1 MDRRNFIK
9 LASLTGLSVVSP
21 LALARNPLGSRPSPK
36 FFEPYTGPLLLSF
49 QASGGWETRFHCDP
63 KPMIGNEGNPRSH
76 VAGTDKIGPIEFP
89 AEWPAEY
96 FGEDSQAWQV
106 TDFFVKH
113 APHMT
118 VINGID
124 QMTNGH
130 DEGRTH
136 TATGTLNMGHPT
148 LGALMAG
155 HYDPALPM
163 AYLAFGGV
171 TETAGVVAR
180 TRANNLDVLA
190 KVAHPEL
197 SNPNDPESTY
207 QPPAVLD
214 MIAAA
219 QSERDQALRK
229 KQRLPRFKTSVDT
242 LYAARAGSDELKKL
256 QDYLPEDIQG
266 GMEGEIQV
274 ALAAYQAGLC
284 VSAELSSGGFD
295 THGNSDT
302 SAINALTRLLAA
314 VDFAWEAAQNLGL
327 ADRVIITVGSDFS
340 RTLGYN
346 GGMGADHWP
355 VGSVLAMGAGVPK
368 NRVVG
373 ATDDAAHALGINPD
387 LSVNTANTTRKITPA
402 DVHHTLRKAVGV
414 DSGEVASMFPLPGYG
429 EPLDL
434 FA

>member
-1 MDRRNFIK
+1 MDRRSFIK
-9 LASLTGLSVVSP
+9 LASLTGLSVVAP
-21 LALARNPLGSRPSPK
+21 TAFAGDIGSSQRPSL
-36 FFEPYTGPLLLSF
+36 EPYTGPLLLSF
-49 QASGGWETRFHCDP
+49 QASGGWETRFHCNP
-63 KPMIGNEGNPRSH
+63 KIMLSPNEGNPRSH
-76 VAGTDKIGPIEFP
+76 VTGTEKIGEIEFA
-89 AEWPAEY
+89 AEWPDEY
-96 FGEDSQAWQV
+96 FGGRGTEI
-106 TDFFVKH
+106 TEFYRKH
-113 APHMT
+113 AQRMT

-155 HYDPALPM
+155 TYDPSLPM

-180 TRANNLDVLA
+180 TRANNIDVLA
-190 KVAHPEL
+190 RVAYPEL
-197 SNPNDPESTY
+197 ADPNNPDSTY
-207 QPPAVLD
+207 QPQPVLD
-214 MIAAA
+214 MISAA
-219 QSERDQALRK
+219 QQERDVAVLEQ
-229 KQRLPRFKTSVDT
+229 QGLPRFRTSVNR
-242 LYAARAGSDELKKL
+242 LHSARSGSDELRKL
-256 QDYLPEDIQG
+256 QDYLPENVEG
-266 GMEGEIQV
+266 GILGQIQV

-284 VSAELSSGGFD
+284 VSAELSMGGFD

-302 SAINALTRLLAA
+302 AAVTRLTQLYAA
-314 VDFAWEAAQNLGL
+314 LDFAYETATELGIM
-327 ADRVIITVGSDFS
+327 DKVIMTAGSDFS

-355 VGSVLAMGAGVPK
+355 VGSVIAMGAGVPE
-368 NRVVG
+368 NRSVG
-373 ATDDAAHALGINPD
+373 ASDDNDRALGINPD
-387 LSVNTANTTRKITPA
+387 LTVNTTNTIRKVTPA

-414 DSGEVASMFPLPGYG
+414 GSGEIASMFPLSASD

>member
-1 MDRRNFIK
+1 MDRRSFIK
-9 LASLTGLSVVSP
+9 LASLTGLSVVAPTAFASG
-21 LALARNPLGSRPSPK
+21 LGTNRSTN
-36 FFEPYTGPLLLSF
+36 FDPYTGPLLLSF
-49 QASGGWETRFHCDP
+49 QASGGWETRHHCNP
-63 KPMIGNEGNPRSH
+63 KIQMSANEGNPRSH
-76 VAGTDKIGPIEFP
+76 VTATDKIGEIEFA
-89 AEWPAEY
+89 AEWPDEFYGGRGPAITAFYE
-96 FGEDSQAWQV
+96 
-106 TDFFVKH
+106 KH
-113 APHMT
+113 AQRMT

-155 HYDPALPM
+155 SYDPSLPM

-190 KVAHPEL
+190 RVAYPEL
-197 SNPNDPESTY
+197 EDPNNPDSTF
-207 QPPAVLD
+207 QPQAVLD
-214 MIAAA
+214 MVSAA
-219 QSERDQALRK
+219 QAERDMAVRAQ
-229 KQRLPRFKTSVDT
+229 QGLPRFKTSVDR
-242 LYAARAGSDELKKL
+242 LYSARSGSDELRKL
-256 QDYLPEDIQG
+256 QDYLPENVEG
-266 GMEGEIQV
+266 GILGQIQV

-284 VSAELSSGGFD
+284 VSAELSMGGFD

-302 SAINALTRLLAA
+302 ASVDRLTQLYAAL
-314 VDFAWEAAQNLGL
+314 DFAYESATELGIM
-327 ADRVIITVGSDFS
+327 DKVILTAGSDFS

-355 VGSVLAMGAGVPK
+355 VGSVIAMGAGIPE
-368 NRVVG
+368 NRTVG
-373 ATDDAAHALGINPD
+373 ASDDNDRALGINPD
-387 LSVNTANTTRKITPA
+387 LTVNTTNTTRKVTPA
-402 DVHHTLRKAVGV
+402 DVHYSLRKAVGV
-414 DSGEVASMFPLPGYG
+414 DTGEIATMFPLSAGG

>member
-1 MDRRNFIK
+1 MDRRSFIK
-9 LASLTGLSVVSP
+9 LASATGLSVVGGGA
-21 LALARNPLGSRPSPK
+21 ALANLGTRRQTG
-36 FFEPYTGPLLLSF
+36 FDPYTGILLLSF

-63 KPMIGNEGNPRSH
+63 KIQLSESEGNPRSH
-76 VAGTDKIGPIEFP
+76 VTATDSVGDIEFA
-89 AEWPAEY
+89 AEWPDEFYGGRGTEITAFY
-96 FGEDSQAWQV
+96 Q
-106 TDFFVKH
+106 KH

-190 KVAHPEL
+190 RVAFPEL
-197 SNPNDPESTY
+197 QDPNNPDSTY
-207 QPPAVLD
+207 QPQPVLD
-214 MIAAA
+214 MITAA
-219 QSERDQALRK
+219 QEERDQAVLA
-229 KQRLPRFKTSVDT
+229 QQSLPRAKNSVNR
-242 LYAARAGSDELKKL
+242 LYSARAGSDELRKL
-256 QDYLPEDIQG
+256 QDYLPDDVQG
-266 GMEGEIQV
+266 GIIGQIQV

-284 VSAELSSGGFD
+284 VSAELSMGGFD
-295 THGNSDT
+295 THGNSDQ
-302 SAINALTRLLAA
+302 AA
-314 VDFAWEAAQNLGL
+314 VDRLTGILSAMDFAWEAAGELGL
-327 ADRVIITVGSDFS
+327 RNKVMITAGSDFS

-355 VGSVLAMGAGVPK
+355 VGSVIAMGAGVPE
-368 NRVVG
+368 NRQVG
-373 ATDDAAHALGINPD
+373 ATDDNARALGINPD
-387 LSVNTANTTRKITPA
+387 LTVNRNNTNRKVTPA
-402 DVHHTLRKAVGV
+402 DVHYTLRRAAGV
-414 DSGEVASMFPLPGYG
+414 NNGEIASMFPLSAGG

>member
-1 MDRRNFIK
+1 MDRRSFIK
-9 LASLTGLSVVSP
+9 LASLTGLSVVAP
-21 LALARNPLGSRPSPK
+21 TAFAGGLGTNRSTA
-36 FFEPYTGPLLLSF
+36 FEPYTGPLLLSF
-49 QASGGWETRFHCDP
+49 QASGGWETRFHCNP
-63 KPMIGNEGNPRSH
+63 KIQLSATEGNPRSH
-76 VAGTDKIGPIEFP
+76 VTATEKIGDIEFA
-89 AEWPAEY
+89 AEWPDEF
-96 FGEDSQAWQV
+96 FGGRGLEI
-106 TDFFVKH
+106 TEFYRKH
-113 APHMT
+113 AQRMT

-155 HYDPALPM
+155 TFDPSLPM

-180 TRANNLDVLA
+180 TRANNLGVLA
-190 KVAHPEL
+190 RVAYPEL
-197 SNPNDPESTY
+197 ADPNNPDSTY
-207 QPPAVLD
+207 QPQPVLD
-214 MIAAA
+214 MISAA
-219 QSERDQALRK
+219 QAERDQAVLA
-229 KQRLPRFKTSVDT
+229 QQGLPRFKNSVDR
-242 LYAARAGSDELKKL
+242 LYAARAGSDELRKL
-256 QDYLPEDIQG
+256 QDYLPENVEG
-266 GMEGEIQV
+266 GILGQIQV

-284 VSAELSSGGFD
+284 VSAELSMGGFD

-302 SAINALTRLLAA
+302 AA
-314 VDFAWEAAQNLGL
+314 VDRLTQLYAALDFAYESATELGIM
-327 ADRVIITVGSDFS
+327 DKVIITAGSDFS

-355 VGSVLAMGAGVPK
+355 VGSVIAMGAGVPE

-373 ATDDAAHALGINPD
+373 ASDDNDRALGINPD
-387 LSVNTANTTRKITPA
+387 LTVNPSTSRKITPA

-414 DSGEVASMFPLPGYG
+414 NDGEIASMFPLSTSGD
-429 EPLDL
+429 PLDL

>member
-1 MDRRNFIK
+1 MDRRSFIK
-9 LASLTGLSVVSP
+9 LASLSGLSVVAP
-21 LALARNPLGSRPSPK
+21 TAFAGLGTNRHTA
-36 FFEPYTGPLLLSF
+36 FDPYTGPLLLSF

-63 KPMIGNEGNPRSH
+63 KIQESANEGNPRSH
-76 VAGTDKIGPIEFP
+76 VTATEKIGDIEFA
-89 AEWPAEY
+89 AEWPEEFYGGRGPEITAFYE
-96 FGEDSQAWQV
+96 
-106 TDFFVKH
+106 KH
-113 APHMT
+113 AQRMT

-190 KVAHPEL
+190 RVAFPEL
-197 SNPNDPESTY
+197 QDPNNPDSTY
-207 QPPAVLD
+207 QPQPVLD
-214 MIAAA
+214 MISAA
-219 QSERDQALRK
+219 QEERDQAVLA
-229 KQRLPRFKTSVDT
+229 QQSLPRFKTSVDR
-242 LYAARAGSDELKKL
+242 LYAARAGSDELRKL
-256 QDYLPEDIQG
+256 QDYLPENVEG
-266 GMEGEIQV
+266 GIFGQIQV

-284 VSAELSSGGFD
+284 VSAELSMGGFD

-302 SAINALTRLLAA
+302 NA
-314 VDFAWEAAQNLGL
+314 VDRLTGLLNAIDFAYESATELGL
-327 ADRVIITVGSDFS
+327 MNKVIITAGSDFS

-355 VGSVLAMGAGVPK
+355 VGSVIAMGAGVPE
-368 NRVVG
+368 NRQVG
-373 ATDDAAHALGINPD
+373 ATDDNARALGINPD
-387 LSVNTANTTRKITPA
+387 LSVNSNNTNRKVTPA
-402 DVHHTLRKAVGV
+402 DVHYTLRKAVGV
-414 DSGEVASMFPLPGYG
+414 DDGEIASMFPLSTSG

>member
-1 MDRRNFIK
+1 MDRRSFIK
-9 LASLTGLSVVSP
+9 LASLSGLSVVAP
-21 LALARNPLGSRPSPK
+21 TAFAGLGTNRHTA
-36 FFEPYTGPLLLSF
+36 FDPYTGPLLLSF

-63 KPMIGNEGNPRSH
+63 KIQESANEGNPRSH
-76 VAGTDKIGPIEFP
+76 VTATEKIGDIEFA
-89 AEWPAEY
+89 AEWPEEFYGGRGPEITAFYE
-96 FGEDSQAWQV
+96 
-106 TDFFVKH
+106 KH
-113 APHMT
+113 AQRMT

-155 HYDPALPM
+155 HFDPALPM

-190 KVAHPEL
+190 RVAFPEL
-197 SNPNDPESTY
+197 QDPNNPDSTY
-207 QPPAVLD
+207 QPQPVLD
-214 MIAAA
+214 MISAA
-219 QSERDQALRK
+219 QEERDQAVLA
-229 KQRLPRFKTSVDT
+229 QQNLPRFKNSVDR
-242 LYAARAGSDELKKL
+242 LYAARAGSDELRKL
-256 QDYLPEDIQG
+256 QDYLPENVEG
-266 GMEGEIQV
+266 GIFGQIQV

-284 VSAELSSGGFD
+284 VSAEFSMGGFD

-302 SAINALTRLLAA
+302 NA
-314 VDFAWEAAQNLGL
+314 VDRLTGLLNAIDFAYESASELGL
-327 ADRVIITVGSDFS
+327 MNKVIITAGSDFS

-355 VGSVLAMGAGVPK
+355 VGSVIAMGAGVPE
-368 NRVVG
+368 NRQVG
-373 ATDDAAHALGINPD
+373 ATDDNARALGINPD
-387 LSVNTANTTRKITPA
+387 LTVNNNNTNRKVTPA
-402 DVHHTLRKAVGV
+402 DVHYTLRKAVGV
-414 DSGEVASMFPLPGYG
+414 DNGEIATMFPLSTSG